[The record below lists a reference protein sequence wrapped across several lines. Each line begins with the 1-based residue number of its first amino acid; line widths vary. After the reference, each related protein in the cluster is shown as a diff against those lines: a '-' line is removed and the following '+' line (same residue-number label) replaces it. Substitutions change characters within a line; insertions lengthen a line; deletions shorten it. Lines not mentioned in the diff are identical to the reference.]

1 MINEVNFS
9 RAGGLKNIT
18 TSVLT
23 AASVLHLANTII
35 QKCIWQT
42 HATQG
47 SWRRSHSAL
56 YGPILFTAWGLADW
70 AILVRLPGS
79 SSWPTLIP
87 QVAKLSG
94 PPGWLLGTFQFARC
108 EESHLVP
115 WWVRGRQGKTHNTH
129 VELCIGALH
138 TINSWCMYNLQY
150 IKLIT
155 VLRKWANTY

>member
-1 MINEVNFS
+1 MKLISPE
-9 RAGGLKNIT
+9 GGFEKHHNI
-18 TSVLT
+18 SAHGSL
-23 AASVLHLANTII
+23 SSSSCKHD

-42 HATQG
+42 YATQG
-47 SWRRSHSAL
+47 RWRRSHSAL
-56 YGPILFTAWGLADW
+56 YGPILLPAWGLADW
-70 AILVRLPGS
+70 TILVRLPGS

-87 QVAKLSG
+87 QAAKLSG

-115 WWVRGRQGKTHNTH
+115 WWVRGRQGKTHNTS

-155 VLRKWANTY
+155 VQTHIIGSL